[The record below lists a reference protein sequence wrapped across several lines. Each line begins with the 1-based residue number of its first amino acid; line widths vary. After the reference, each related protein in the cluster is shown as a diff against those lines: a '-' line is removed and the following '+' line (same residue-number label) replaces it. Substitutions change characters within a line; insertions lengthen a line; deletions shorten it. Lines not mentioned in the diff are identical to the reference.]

1 MTEIHSIFTQSSI
14 YIHLH
19 WAPSKLW
26 IFGQANWQKFG
37 YFVRE
42 KLRHGMSMTI
52 CVLIFRWFKRI
63 GFPASQKT
71 LSEVFKPHHAIVD
84 HFSGLKRLHLF
95 DETLVDG
102 HWNNVTNVWCS
113 VLWMCSYQRDE
124 ADPVFRVSR
133 SKIIRTSI
141 HHNIS
146 EIQGTTC
153 PFWSFSTLCGKV
165 TKRPISRRGL
175 DPEGKQS
182 GKTSRMNHRDT
193 FDIRW
198 LIFSSHYYYNLQSIY
213 TYRGYRTTI
222 AHQMYN
228 HNLLYDISYYTHLHI
243 FCKKETASC
252 SKNTHIKIPLSCK
265 RITFAT
271 IFFKK
276 KTSVN
281 ICDGFSNVRNTHGTM
296 SGIPRSLP
304 GKMPRCT
311 GECWETQSR
320 KGVTKKSAVVV
331 ESCTV
336 DHIMIIYNVYM
347 YIYMY
352 IEYIWYIWLIYY
364 TICM

>member
-133 SKIIRTSI
+133 SKIIRTTI

-276 KTSVN
+276 NIRQHLWWLKTFATPTARCRGFQGRCLGRCPGAPVSV
-281 ICDGFSNVRNTHGTM
+281 
-296 SGIPRSLP
+296 
-304 GKMPRCT
+304 GKPKA
-311 GECWETQSR
+311 E
-320 KGVTKKSAVVV
+320 KV
-331 ESCTV
+331 
-336 DHIMIIYNVYM
+336 
-347 YIYMY
+347 
-352 IEYIWYIWLIYY
+352 
-364 TICM
+364 